1 MRNLRDAMAFEP
13 PPSSGARPPTTVI
26 LVDDILTT
34 GATFE
39 ACAVILRE
47 AGVAEVYGFAI
58 AREV

>member
-1 MRNLRDAMAFEP
+1 MAFDS
-13 PPSSGARPPTTVI
+13 PSAAAGSARPPRSVI

-47 AGVAEVYGFAI
+47 AGIETVYGFAI
-58 AREV
+58 AREI

>member
-1 MRNLRDAMAFEP
+1 MAFDSPSAAAGSAGP
-13 PPSSGARPPTTVI
+13 PGSVI

-47 AGVAEVYGFAI
+47 AGIETVYGFAV
-58 AREV
+58 AREI